1 MDYVSCEADSFNM
14 QVQDLIFAMGI
25 RFWSDLVVTE
35 NISSIEKCSDVLSNL
50 KMIGESKETF
60 QLQLVPGDDDGIYT
74 MINQTPVPNTE
85 NQEIMPDFTTD
96 KVTENYDKDTDIKE
110 DYEDNS
116 FTKEVV
122 SDDSDKIEKQP

>member
-1 MDYVSCEADSFNM
+1 MGKTEMDNLSCEADSFNM
-14 QVQDLIFAMGI
+14 QVRDLIFAMGI

-60 QLQLVPGDDDGIYT
+60 QLQLVQGDDDGIYT
-74 MINQTPVPNTE
+74 MINQTPLHNTE
-85 NQEIMPDFTTD
+85 NQELIVDFITH
-96 KVTENYDKDTDIKE
+96 KVTENYDKDTNIKE

-116 FTKEVV
+116 FTKE
-122 SDDSDKIEKQP
+122 